1 MRHRAGDMLKD
12 QAFYER
18 PRASP
23 LNPVESERFYLRRDT
38 MNRILIWGISILLIS
53 CLNAYAASCE
63 TPSFLT
69 VGKDYVMVPMLPGS
83 QALEV
88 KVLEID
94 KKNGWVK
101 VKSKDNRR
109 DDKIIWVNLI
119 NVLSI
124 FDK

>member
-1 MRHRAGDMLKD
+1 MD
-12 QAFYER
+12 
-18 PRASP
+18 
-23 LNPVESERFYLRRDT
+23 
-38 MNRILIWGISILLIS
+38 RILIWGISILLLS

-69 VGKDYVMVPMLPGS
+69 VGKDYLMVPMLPGS

-94 KKNGWVK
+94 KKSGRVK
-101 VKSKDNRR
+101 VRSKDNTR

-119 NVLSI
+119 NVLSF